1 MRRLLRSVTWNGG
14 LRAAETTRHSA
25 MNSGETPYRHI
36 HSSPTHFPDMS
47 HPILPIYQ
55 NLIRARL
62 LPVLL
67 VLSLILH
74 STAETSASSCT
85 EPERAACARNTL
97 QGARSLS
104 MRSCGLGLGTS
115 SAQIPSPRLVAH
127 CGGGPN
133 VAPGGILM
141 THVMGDS
148 MSASASIAATW
159 ASSDAVS
166 VSSAGEVM
174 ASPPLC
180 PQSSPIRDSTI
191 SISHHLQMHLERASM

>member
-1 MRRLLRSVTWNGG
+1 MEW
-14 LRAAETTRHSA
+14 RAPCSRDDASFGYESGRDSLQAHSFLSDPFPLYVAPHSA
-25 MNSGETPYRHI
+25 H
-36 HSSPTHFPDMS
+36 
-47 HPILPIYQ
+47 IYQ

-67 VLSLILH
+67 VLSRILH

-85 EPERAACARNTL
+85 EPEKAACARNTL
-97 QGARSLS
+97 RGARSLS
-104 MRSCGLGLGTS
+104 MRSCGVGLGTS

-127 CGGGPN
+127 CGGGAN

-148 MSASASIAATW
+148 MSASSSIAATW

-191 SISHHLQMHLERASM
+191 SISHHLHMHLERASM